1 MEIDY
6 FMIAL
11 IGLALL
17 ALISIFML
25 YKIIKLAKRNKE
37 LYILSRRQQKGL
49 SDSNNIIKYLRQE
62 NQTLKE
68 RIELLISEDKHN

>member
-11 IGLALL
+11 IGLAILGLVLL
-17 ALISIFML
+17 FML
-25 YKIIKLAKRNKE
+25 YKVIKLAKRNKE

-68 RIELLISEDKHN
+68 RIELLRNEDKHN